1 MTEYKI
7 NLFFEDTVDTYEE
20 LFYEGLEEFIVEKVN
35 LQFCN

>member
-7 NLFFEDTVDTYEE
+7 NLFFEDTEETYEE
-20 LFYEGLEEFIVEKVN
+20 LFYEGLKEYIVEKIN